1 MLFGARN
8 GSPVEPGKSRRMKRP
23 EQAIHK
29 AVVSHLNARSYPGT
43 FFFHPAN
50 GGKRTPFEAR
60 LFKALGVVAG
70 VPDLIILK
78 GGHVFALELKSAT
91 GRLLPSQEQTIWA
104 MHAAGAEIA
113 IAKSLDEALVTLECW
128 GVLRRAA

>member
-1 MLFGARN
+1 
-8 GSPVEPGKSRRMKRP
+8 MKRP

-50 GGKRTPFEAR
+50 GGKRTPFESR
-60 LFKALGVVAG
+60 LFKALGVIAG
-70 VPDLIILK
+70 VPDLIVLK
-78 GGHVFALELKSAT
+78 GGKVYGLELKAT
-91 GRLLPSQEQTIWA
+91 RGVLSPSQRAAHSA
-104 MHAAGAEIA
+104 MREAGAETA
-113 IAKSLDEALVTLECW
+113 VAHNLDEALVTLECW